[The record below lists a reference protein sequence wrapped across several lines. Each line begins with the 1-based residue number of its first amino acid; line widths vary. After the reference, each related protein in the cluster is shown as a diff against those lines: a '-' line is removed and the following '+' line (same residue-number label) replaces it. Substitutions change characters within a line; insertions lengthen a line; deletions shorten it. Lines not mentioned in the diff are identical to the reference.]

1 MKEYW
6 DLFTTFMRIGGFTF
20 GGGYAMLPMIQ
31 KEVVERRKWATED
44 DVMDYFA
51 VAQCTPG
58 VIAVNT
64 ATFVGHKQKGIPG
77 AIAATL
83 GVITPS
89 VIIITIIAL
98 FLSNFRELEVV
109 NHAFGGITVCV
120 CVLIAN
126 AVWGLWKKNV
136 KGKRA
141 ITIFAIA
148 LAVMLLLDPSP
159 VFVVVGAALT
169 GLAFGKK
176 DKGGA
181 KK

>member
-1 MKEYW
+1 LKELW
-6 DLFTTFMRIGGFTF
+6 NLFVTFMRIGGFTF

-31 KEVVERRKWATED
+31 KEVVERHKWATD
-44 DVMDYFA
+44 DDIMDYYA

-64 ATFVGHKQKGIPG
+64 ATFVGHKQKGILG
-77 AIAATL
+77 AIFATL

-89 VIIITIIAL
+89 VIIISIIAL
-98 FLSNFRELEVV
+98 CLRNFRDIEYVRY
-109 NHAFGGITVCV
+109 AFGGINVCV

-136 KGKRA
+136 KGARA

-148 LAVMLLLDPSP
+148 LAVMILFDPSP
-159 VFVVVGAALT
+159 VFVVIGAALT
-169 GLAFGKK
+169 GIGFGKL
-176 DKGGA
+176 DKGG
-181 KK
+181 KSK

>member
-1 MKEYW
+1 MKELW
-6 DLFTTFMRIGGFTF
+6 DLFVTFMRIGGFTF

-31 KEVVERRKWATED
+31 KEVVENRGWATED
-44 DVMDYFA
+44 DIMDYYA

-64 ATFVGHKQKGIPG
+64 ATFVGHKQKGVLG
-77 AIAATL
+77 AISATL

-98 FLSNFRELEVV
+98 FLQNFRELEIV
-109 NHAFGGITVCV
+109 NYAFGGITVCV
-120 CVLIAN
+120 CVLIFN

-136 KGKRA
+136 KGTRA
-141 ITIFAIA
+141 IIIFAIA

-169 GLAFGKK
+169 GLGFGKL
-176 DKGGA
+176 DKGG